1 MFVSLAGSVIWK
13 PLVMTSN
20 LTNGLKVTRT
30 FYKKDKDWL
39 LLLDKSHSSKKQ
51 HLLFGRSSKGYMTR
65 NIWRTMLE
73 QLNKNA
79 MTMDKKY
86 ALCVDGLS
94 SHFLYFDTFKEWKN
108 DKKRDAN
115 DVIFTDTTTYSNLH
129 LFYFAPST
137 TSICQPLDGGA
148 FCWLQAK
155 YRAWLNNYLITNN
168 EKPVKK
174 DMIEFVFI

>member
-1 MFVSLAGSVIWK
+1 
-13 PLVMTSN
+13 
-20 LTNGLKVTRT
+20 
-30 FYKKDKDWL
+30 
-39 LLLDKSHSSKKQ
+39 
-51 HLLFGRSSKGYMTR
+51 
-65 NIWRTMLE
+65 MLE
-73 QLNKNA
+73 QLNTNA
-79 MTMDKKY
+79 MTMNKKY

-137 TSICQPLDGGA
+137 TSTCQPLDGGA

-174 DMIEFVFI
+174 DMIEFVFNLMESLPKHIIQASFRRCEIEVSYKYQKRTTNKSAFLKCQH